1 MNAENFSQYIENPS
15 LLYQMNYEELR
26 QLILQYPFNSNLRY
40 LLAKKSQQEDHHDFA
55 KNLKAAAINSP
66 DRKQLYRVLHGER
79 VLVEE
84 ELEERL
90 ELKSLQELELE
101 VEETVEFKTET
112 PSMDA
117 EMQFDLS
124 SETLNTKDINVGSLN
139 DSLTFVGKENF
150 EIETSDDS
158 VIPEQVTDN
167 EEDEQ
172 LSSIADIDFQIE
184 AATEEA
190 VDLSEI
196 QEEETAVAVDLDE
209 TIDKPA
215 PLSRRAFKSWRTRY
229 QKPSL
234 QIEETPSNSAA
245 QIADQSVEDSD
256 YLVTETLA
264 DVLTHQQQFE
274 KAIEVYERLSLLFPE
289 KSDFFASRI
298 ADIRAQMS

>member
-15 LLYQMNYEELR
+15 MLYQMNYEELK

-40 LLAKKSQQEDHHDFA
+40 LLAKKSQQEDHHDFDR
-55 KNLKAAAINSP
+55 NLKAAAINSP
-66 DRKQLYRVLHGER
+66 DRKQLYKMLHGEQ

-101 VEETVEFKTET
+101 VEETVAFKTET

-124 SETLNTKDINVGSLN
+124 SETLSTKDINVGSLN
-139 DSLTFVGKENF
+139 DRLTFVGAENV
-150 EIETSDDS
+150 ETSTPNDT
-158 VIPEQVTDN
+158 INAEQVVSVA
-167 EEDEQ
+167 E
-172 LSSIADIDFQIE
+172 IDFQIE
-184 AATEEA
+184 LAGEDSTTVA
-190 VDLSEI
+190 DEI
-196 QEEETAVAVDLDE
+196 QEVEAADPFAEVESEV
-209 TIDKPA
+209 A

-234 QIEETPSNSAA
+234 HSEETPSSNAA

-256 YLVTETLA
+256 DLVTETLA

-298 ADIRAQMS
+298 TDIRAQMS